1 MSEADSVNPVEAR
14 SQRPRKVSVRAADG
28 SLIAGDV
35 TVADRFGSRFMGRM
49 GREQLGPDQ
58 GLWLLRCNSVH
69 MFFMRAPLDIAYLD
83 RQRRVVRCVPEMR
96 PWRFKLLPVPHAKSA
111 LELSPGT
118 LGRHDVKE
126 GDQLEMEAG
135 PAARVEAEPATAGI
149 RSGAFSSNL
158 RE

>member
-1 MSEADSVNPVEAR
+1 MSEPDFVNGGEAR
-14 SQRPRKVSVRAADG
+14 KQRARKVSVRAANG
-28 SLIAGDV
+28 SLIAQDV
-35 TVADRFGSRFMGRM
+35 TVADGFGSRLMGRM
-49 GREQLGPDQ
+49 GREQLGPEE

-83 RQRRVVRCVPEMR
+83 RDRRVVRCVPEMR
-96 PWRFKLLPVPHAKSA
+96 PWRVRLLPVPHANSA

-118 LGRHDVKE
+118 LSRHDVKE

-135 PAARVEAEPATAGI
+135 PAAPVVAEPTTAGI

>member
-1 MSEADSVNPVEAR
+1 MSEADSVNAGEAR
-14 SQRPRKVSVRAADG
+14 RQRPRKVSVRAADG

-49 GREQLGPDQ
+49 GREQLGPDE
-58 GLWLLRCNSVH
+58 GLWLLKCNSVH

-96 PWRFKLLPVPHAKSA
+96 PWRFKLLPVPHANSA

-118 LGRHDVKE
+118 LDRHDVKE

-135 PAARVEAEPATAGI
+135 PAARVEAEPARVGI

>member
-1 MSEADSVNPVEAR
+1 MSEADSVNAGEAR
-14 SQRPRKVSVRAADG
+14 RQRPRKVSVRAANG

-35 TVADRFGSRFMGRM
+35 TVGDGFGTRFMGRM
-49 GREQLGPDQ
+49 GREQLGTDE

-83 RQRRVVRCVPEMR
+83 RERRVVRCVPEMR
-96 PWRFKLLPVPHAKSA
+96 PWRFKLLPVPHANSA
-111 LELSPGT
+111 LELSPGS
-118 LGRHDVKE
+118 LSRHDVKE

-135 PAARVEAEPATAGI
+135 PAARGEAEPATAGT